1 MPLQITF
8 LDDSLREL
16 CECGVVAERA
26 LGTQAARRLRSR
38 LADIRAARKISEVVT
53 GRRPKPSAGRIS
65 FLLSQSHELVLE
77 PVMKKIPTAQK
88 AETDFDGADSFRVI
102 EVK

>member
-8 LDDSLREL
+8 LDDSLRQV
-16 CECGVVAERA
+16 CESSVAAERA
-26 LGTQAARRLRSR
+26 LGNQAARRLRSR
-38 LADIRAARKISEVVT
+38 LADLRAAGKISEVVT
-53 GRRPKPSAGRIS
+53 GRRAKPGSGRIS

-77 PVMKKIPTAQK
+77 AVMKKNPTVQK
-88 AETDFDGADSFRVI
+88 AEVDLDATDCFRVV